1 MDFTSTNC
9 DSVEHEA
16 PEGSWP
22 TSCRRALRGRASRS
36 RAHQARTASLWR
48 GPDEMNKAPGS
59 SQYQQKDQT
68 SAGPCGAQATL
79 PVDGSMRL
87 PCTRPVVG
95 SVPCGR
101 RKSRMCG
108 SGLRKRD
115 VHGSEAS
122 ECKPERSRQVEG
134 VAPRGSPRTGG
145 LRSAPSRGSAAR
157 RGRATRS
164 PIAGDPWARL
174 WRRAWAGSRGCARGT
189 GEHPE

>member
-1 MDFTSTNC
+1 
-9 DSVEHEA
+9 
-16 PEGSWP
+16 
-22 TSCRRALRGRASRS
+22 
-36 RAHQARTASLWR
+36 
-48 GPDEMNKAPGS
+48 MNKAPGS
-59 SQYQQKDQT
+59 SQNQQRDQT

-122 ECKPERSRQVEG
+122 ECKPERSGQGEG
-134 VAPRGSPRTGG
+134 VARAG
-145 LRSAPSRGSAAR
+145 LRAPVDGVVHPAAALLHAEAAPLALR
-157 RGRATRS
+157 
-164 PIAGDPWARL
+164 
-174 WRRAWAGSRGCARGT
+174 
-189 GEHPE
+189 